1 FVEVEGAT
9 DDTSAGGYAVEQTE
23 EYKLRQKE
31 LIHERA
37 SKSDVIITTANI
49 PGRKAPLLI
58 EERTVHAMKAGSVIV
73 DLAAVT
79 GGNCALTQN
88 DQTVVVNGVSII
100 GNSNLAAEMS
110 HDASRL
116 YSNNVFNFF
125 KHVFREAEL
134 NLEDEITAATLVQ
147 TP

>member
-1 FVEVEGAT
+1 
-9 DDTSAGGYAVEQTE
+9 
-23 EYKLRQKE
+23 
-31 LIHERA
+31 
-37 SKSDVIITTANI
+37 
-49 PGRKAPLLI
+49 
-58 EERTVHAMKAGSVIV
+58 
-73 DLAAVT
+73 AAVT

-110 HDASRL
+110 QDASRL

-125 KHVFREAEL
+125 SHVFREAEL